1 MPQMQYRYRIQV
13 QTPMGMRRGFLE
25 LALGGPALSGVLTV
39 MGSREPGLG
48 SLNRDGSC
56 SLRGRL
62 RAMSREFVF
71 SAVGRVDCQGLTL
84 TVTSGRSTFHV
95 TGIACPR
102 TEEETG

>member
-25 LALGGPALSGVLTV
+25 LTLGGPALTGVLTV
-39 MGSREPGLG
+39 MGRREPVEGI
-48 SLNRDGSC
+48 LNRDGSC
-56 SLRGRL
+56 TLRGRL

-84 TVTSGRSTFHV
+84 TVTSGRSTFQV